1 MCAIRK
7 SWHHLSY
14 AKKGLVVGLF
24 LSLLF
29 LLLSQVSQLAFPLLG
44 YHPLITILIYL
55 VLGAVIGKF
64 LEQILNYQRRIRKK
78 K

>member
-7 SWHHLSY
+7 SWHRLSY
-14 AKKGLVVGLF
+14 AKKGLVVGLL
-24 LSLLF
+24 LSLVF
-29 LLLSQVSQLAFPLLG
+29 LLVSQFSQLSFPLLG
-44 YHPLITILIYL
+44 YHPLITLLIYL
-55 VLGAVIGKF
+55 VLGAVIGKL